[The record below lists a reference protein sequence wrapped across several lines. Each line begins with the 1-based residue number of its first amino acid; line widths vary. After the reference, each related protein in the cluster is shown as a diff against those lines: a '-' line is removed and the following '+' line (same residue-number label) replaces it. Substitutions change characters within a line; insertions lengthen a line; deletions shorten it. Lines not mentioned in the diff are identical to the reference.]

1 MSGIMIVYIVTA
13 AISIII
19 AVWLVNLAKQ
29 FGQTKPEEFGKKTKS
44 GPEGTYQLDS
54 QELGRAISSE
64 ISRYVDSP
72 NQRSEVT
79 KKITEAFNKELEQKV
94 NYNTQELTKKYST
107 VIDQKE
113 KSEEIAWH
121 KYKEV
126 LSGKRETEAV
136 MRSIAEGLVVLD
148 SKGNVVMM
156 NPAAEKLL
164 NTTRAEKIGKPIE
177 ENLTEEQLVTLAKGS
192 STDRGEREIELVS
205 QQDETKK
212 ILRASSAVIEDENG
226 QTIGMV
232 SVLSDI
238 TKQKELDRMKAGFVS
253 SVSHELRTPLVAID
267 KSIALILNK
276 TTGPI
281 SPQQEEF
288 LTIAQRNLK
297 RLGRLID
304 DLLDLSK
311 LEAGKMQLKRKPS
324 SLVEAARESIKTVE
338 NWAKTKSISIEQE
351 FQDGIPELNIDPDRM
366 IQVFNNLLS
375 NAIKYTLAGGFIRTE
390 IKGNNKEV
398 EVSVKD
404 NGIGIP
410 KEELSKVFEKFYQ
423 VGERVSTDVSGTGIG
438 LSVAKEIVVLH
449 GGKIWVESDR
459 GQGAKFIF
467 TLPIN

>member
-1 MSGIMIVYIVTA
+1 MSGITIVYVVTA
-13 AISIII
+13 VISIII

-29 FGQTKPEEFGKKTKS
+29 FGQAKPEDYGKKAKS
-44 GPEGTYQLDS
+44 GSEGAYQLDN
-54 QELGRAISSE
+54 QELGRSITAE
-64 ISRYVDSP
+64 ISRFVDSP

-94 NYNTQELTKKYST
+94 NYTTQELTKKYST
-107 VIDQKE
+107 MIDQKG
-113 KSEEIAWH
+113 KSEEIAWN

-148 SKGNVVMM
+148 AKGNVVMM

-164 NTTRAEKIGKPIE
+164 GTSREEKIGKPIQ
-177 ENLTEEQLVTLAKGS
+177 ENLKDEQLISLVKDT
-192 STDRGEREIELVS
+192 STNRNEREIELVS

-212 ILRASSAVIEDENG
+212 TLRASSAVIEDENG

-267 KSIALILNK
+267 KSISLILNK

-281 SPQQEEF
+281 SAQQEEF

-311 LEAGKMQLKRKPS
+311 LEAGKMQLKRKPAS
-324 SLVEAARESIKTVE
+324 IVEVAKESIKTVE
-338 NWAKTKSISIEQE
+338 NWAKTKSINISQNI
-351 FQDGIPELNIDPDRM
+351 QDGIPE
-366 IQVFNNLLS
+366 
-375 NAIKYTLAGGFIRTE
+375 
-390 IKGNNKEV
+390 
-398 EVSVKD
+398 
-404 NGIGIP
+404 
-410 KEELSKVFEKFYQ
+410 
-423 VGERVSTDVSGTGIG
+423 
-438 LSVAKEIVVLH
+438 
-449 GGKIWVESDR
+449 
-459 GQGAKFIF
+459 
-467 TLPIN
+467 